1 MINPNIYIA
10 TTAKIWQPTTI
21 LTADRTINIE
31 ADCRIGQYCFIAP
44 KKLIMVRGAEICPTA
59 VLGGGG
65 NIHLGEY
72 STVDYGAK
80 LIPATFTTKGKYM
93 NDAMMK
99 KNPENIEIIRGSIT
113 LKDGAVVASNAVV
126 CVSRDCPDIV
136 IGENS
141 VVGALSYLDKSLE
154 DNVVYV
160 KGEIKKRD

>member
-10 TTAKIWQPTTI
+10 STAKIWQPTTI
-21 LTADRTINIE
+21 LKVDRIINIE

-44 KKLIMVRGAEICPTA
+44 KTLIMERGAEICPNA

-65 NIHLGEY
+65 NIYLGEY

-80 LIPATFTTKGKYM
+80 LVPATFTTKGRYM

-160 KGEIKKRD
+160 KGEIKKRV